1 MHWVRFCFS
10 SKVATLCRFWSRDS
24 IDLRS
29 FHPRA
34 QLRQQRREK
43 KSEDPDSSSSVYT
56 MGHLWQQGGIL
67 SHFWTVAQCLK
78 ICQNVAFNIAS
89 EASYVYVDKSSSKM
103 PKMASFWKP
112 SWKIQMRHF
121 WCFSNQCAI
130 FLSFFCNSSCRPFK
144 YFCTEMIMMDWAW
157 KSLKVDVKC
166 SLLDLPGA
174 IQALHPFTSQVE
186 NFLCQI
192 Q

>member
-67 SHFWTVAQCLK
+67 SHFWTVDKLEDPK
-78 ICQNVAFNIAS
+78 INGYVALLTVDFMIAKGLTIRTFSLVRTTLWQNT
-89 EASYVYVDKSSSKM
+89 
-103 PKMASFWKP
+103 
-112 SWKIQMRHF
+112 
-121 WCFSNQCAI
+121 I
-130 FLSFFCNSSCRPFK
+130 F
-144 YFCTEMIMMDWAW
+144 
-157 KSLKVDVKC
+157 
-166 SLLDLPGA
+166 G
-174 IQALHPFTSQVE
+174 
-186 NFLCQI
+186 
-192 Q
+192 